1 MRRSSFSPL
10 HLRCVAAEGPCGWLL
25 GCGLPP
31 SLPPSLPGCLL
42 RAVCMH
48 CLPPEMVCET
58 KIVAEEHE
66 SVPGGKKE
74 SAVLAAPSSSS
85 SSAPSP
91 PPMWGPSASPA
102 PFPAPGDEEE
112 EGSREGVSIRPFH
125 PSEQEVVRRIFNE
138 GILERIPNT
147 AFRGLKDQPFAQVLY
162 GAMAVMC
169 FVVTKSLLLTCCL
182 PIFLM
187 GMRYYFSRKVILN
200 YLKCALN
207 TDMSDIEQYYMKSPE
222 SAELKEEMPSCWTK
236 LTCRSYPVGS
246 CFWVAVL
253 NGNVVGIVAA
263 RGNEDDNT
271 VELRRMSV
279 DSKYRG
285 KGIAKALGRK
295 VLEFAMVNNY
305 SSVVLGTTAVKV
317 AAHKLYESLGFK
329 HVGVVEHYSL
339 PGMTHSFLEQMFF
352 QLRYHRYCL
361 QLREE

>member
-207 TDMSDIEQYYMKSPE
+207 TDMSDIEQYYMKSP
-222 SAELKEEMPSCWTK
+222 
-236 LTCRSYPVGS
+236 GS